1 MLMLYLHILLCIFL
15 NNPVLVTNENN
26 FFIKIL
32 RSQEKKI
39 ENEVSLYEKL
49 NNRILLEGSDDFSNL
64 DKLKSLLSF
73 QKKIDK
79 TIRKK
84 QKEENK
90 LKKFQQA
97 IKNGN
102 NIYPVGNNPQGFEK
116 KEREE
121 KDQEKKYMN
130 NAINKINEQK
140 GNYYEPNKNINNK
153 YTEDVTSN
161 GLLYNKDKIKNQ
173 FDNTHEEKFIRKHE
187 HEREHERKNEH
198 VHVHETNS
206 KNYEEKPKK
215 TEYPN
220 INFTNILNS
229 IDFYKKIDL
238 VKNYFG
244 YNNNETLNQNIKEHK
259 NMQNHNVEN
268 EKNNMIQANNQVDEN
283 QNNHQYNN
291 NFHNEKN
298 DNLKQ
303 DTKDNSSEQTYN
315 NSNNNIEDNNH
326 IKFFISKDIE
336 EKKNKQNDINE
347 SVYNAIKNQNLHLR
361 RNNIKEIFDVD
372 DLVKNIKSFLGIKS
386 NIHEAFENQK
396 LIIKNCNYESFGPEL
411 CSVDEKAKEMLWKYE
426 KKKNSAF
433 LFIILFT
440 LFFSLIIQNIVYFI
454 EKKVRNSKDQF
465 RKDLLNTAFRQ
476 ISLITIINLTIWG
489 ILQTNIAEA
498 FDEVIFNDILPRHRN
513 IDGVLHNVEPL
524 LEVIFEK
531 ILFIS
536 MNFLIC
542 YSIFIVSIHFVTR
555 TILKWFSE
563 SDNSDVASVAKE
575 VKESQ
580 RKCFRNYFFFFRNVR
595 NSKYLAHRYD
605 FSENV
610 DAISIPGLDP
620 NGYYYYEYMRASLLK
635 YNVKLIKIPNAVILF
650 LIFVC
655 ISLRPFYNI
664 RLKAEVIFL
673 NVLSLICIIGLISLF
688 VYLYRIDTKLLPR
701 DISKYLL
708 NKYHIETCDKNK
720 RDVTPYY
727 KLLKQESVYP
737 SALNYFFYKT
747 TFPNKHEQLFLL
759 WGNGPSLINFI
770 FQTLCFCFLIILS
783 CWIFL
788 LRVDNITWFQ
798 LYSYGSLSI
807 CVCILV
813 FFFILKYIIYYNVMV
828 TKTGYLIDTKL
839 LEQVWEYERS
849 DNIKRISE
857 FIDAIKI
864 KSTLHAL
871 KEGGEIFWRQL
882 LIKSSTVPSNIQ
894 EKMFSIWIG
903 LDEENRGIIDSSK
916 ILKFLKSQG
925 INLTS
930 EHDIREFL
938 EVFDRNNKNGLNQE
952 EFFVLIII
960 VKQILVELLDINAV
974 QSLFEEVYGIPWKSL
989 SSIDVNSLKK
999 ILTELNLKWPHG
1011 KIRNLIDFVCENK
1024 KTKYVS
1030 AEYFIKQLI
1039 NIEEVTLQPFH
1050 SASDSK

>member
-49 NNRILLEGSDDFSNL
+49 NNRILFEGSDDFSNL

-121 KDQEKKYMN
+121 KEQEKTYMN
-130 NAINKINEQK
+130 NVINKINEQK

-153 YTEDVTSN
+153 YTEDLTSN

-173 FDNTHEEKFIRKHE
+173 FNNPHQEKFIRKHE
-187 HEREHERKNEH
+187 HEREHEGKNEGKNEHKNEH
-198 VHVHETNS
+198 VHVHEHNS
-206 KNYEEKPKK
+206 KNYEGNPPKN
-215 TEYPN
+215 EYPN

-244 YNNNETLNQNIKEHK
+244 YNNNETLNQNMKEQK
-259 NMQNHNVEN
+259 NMQNHHVEN

-291 NFHNEKN
+291 NFHNQKN

-336 EKKNKQNDINE
+336 KKKNKQNDINE
-347 SVYNAIKNQNLHLR
+347 SVYNAIKNKNLHLR

-498 FDEVIFNDILPRHRN
+498 LDEVIFNDSIN
-513 IDGVLHNVEPL
+513 IWIYMYIFLH
-524 LEVIFEK
+524 
-531 ILFIS
+531 LFY
-536 MNFLIC
+536 NFFFFFFFFQS

-563 SDNSDVASVAKE
+563 SDNSDVSSVAKE

-770 FQTLCFCFLIILS
+770 FQ
-783 CWIFL
+783 
-788 LRVDNITWFQ
+788 V
-798 LYSYGSLSI
+798 
-807 CVCILV
+807 
-813 FFFILKYIIYYNVMV
+813 
-828 TKTGYLIDTKL
+828 
-839 LEQVWEYERS
+839 
-849 DNIKRISE
+849 IK
-857 FIDAIKI
+857 
-864 KSTLHAL
+864 
-871 KEGGEIFWRQL
+871 
-882 LIKSSTVPSNIQ
+882 
-894 EKMFSIWIG
+894 
-903 LDEENRGIIDSSK
+903 
-916 ILKFLKSQG
+916 
-925 INLTS
+925 
-930 EHDIREFL
+930 
-938 EVFDRNNKNGLNQE
+938 
-952 EFFVLIII
+952 
-960 VKQILVELLDINAV
+960 
-974 QSLFEEVYGIPWKSL
+974 
-989 SSIDVNSLKK
+989 
-999 ILTELNLKWPHG
+999 
-1011 KIRNLIDFVCENK
+1011 
-1024 KTKYVS
+1024 
-1030 AEYFIKQLI
+1030 
-1039 NIEEVTLQPFH
+1039 
-1050 SASDSK
+1050 

>member
-215 TEYPN
+215 NEYPN

-259 NMQNHNVEN
+259 NLQNHNVEN